1 MERMPTARE
10 RLDNFE
16 ANKIK
21 QQNEKFEEAI
31 YGKTAGVIDF
41 SDEARQRLEEGMA
54 YEEHLRKMSER
65 QAPRAL
71 DMLDQEQAAADYQV
85 QQEREAEEQ
94 RLAEQKRLEEEQLAE
109 QKHLERLADDRVV
122 HLMNHAKRISKLRAS
137 QE

>member
-10 RLDNFE
+10 RFDNFE

-21 QQNEKFEEAI
+21 QQNEKFEEAV
-31 YGKTAGVIDF
+31 YGKTAGVTDF

-71 DMLDQEQAAADYQV
+71 DMLIKSK
-85 QQEREAEEQ
+85 R
-94 RLAEQKRLEEEQLAE
+94 RLIIKCNKNVKR
-109 QKHLERLADDRVV
+109 KNND
-122 HLMNHAKRISKLRAS
+122 
-137 QE
+137 